1 MSIAAGYGD
10 KDKRIAE
17 LEVDLMA
24 SIKRE
29 EALLTQIG
37 NMRAENAE
45 LRKDAARLD
54 WIEAQH
60 TLHRSVELLYV
71 VDGYEVEYLYDG
83 NSISKPH
90 RGDSLRAAID
100 AAMGEQT

>member
-45 LRKDAARLD
+45 LRKEMKND
-54 WIEAQH
+54 
-60 TLHRSVELLYV
+60 
-71 VDGYEVEYLYDG
+71 
-83 NSISKPH
+83 
-90 RGDSLRAAID
+90 
-100 AAMGEQT
+100 